1 MYRIITYMHVQI
13 IYVACIYNM
22 KEQTKGMREN
32 YFKKVRMTRFVLL
45 FMGLKIGFDM
55 QIPNVRKNPPTPQA

>member
-1 MYRIITYMHVQI
+1 MHVQI
-13 IYVACIYNM
+13 IHVACIYNM
-22 KEQTKGMREN
+22 KGQTKGMQEN

-55 QIPNVRKNPPTPQA
+55 QIPNV